1 MENYKLFHSISKDIL
16 KDCNKNDKSDKLIEC
31 ISLWFDMQ
39 LFKIISALNIICQK
53 EKCKIIDKKI
63 YDIVDKILKIN
74 CKCKKTMTG
83 GRLGSAQYL
92 GMNETMYSEANIGKD
107 MQNFNIEESDL
118 IRQQV
123 GGNSKKYEKIIMK
136 VLNTHLRY
144 FDIKMTK
151 EVKDIIIYLL
161 IKEIRCLKEEMV
173 KSKGINLKKV
183 KSILKKHSL
192 IQ

>member
-1 MENYKLFHSISKDIL
+1 MENYKLFNSISKYIL
-16 KDCNKNDKSDKLIEC
+16 KNCNVNDESDKLIEC
-31 ISLWFDMQ
+31 ISTWFDMQ
-39 LFKIISALNIICQK
+39 LFKIISALHIICQK
-53 EKCKIIDKKI
+53 EKCKIIDKRI

-92 GMNETMYSEANIGKD
+92 GMNEPMYSEANFGQD
-107 MQNFNIEESDL
+107 MQKFDIEMSEV

-123 GGNSKKYEKIIMK
+123 GGSSKTYERIIMK
-136 VLNTHLRY
+136 VLNIHLRY

-173 KSKGINLKKV
+173 KSNGINLKKV

-192 IQ
+192 VQ